1 MPLERRVPASEEF
14 ANCGPKLALASIF
27 VIHTW
32 HMCALIDP
40 HLAHVCTDCNFPSGS
55 KTALWRGG
63 TGDLTYR
70 VGRMTTASIGRRGGG
85 HALPVNGI
93 VFAINNATDRVAGLS
108 KVGFWELGGHSLPL
122 IASKLLAR
130 AESTDSDLITR
141 WPRKAGASP
150 QQTGWNA
157 GYARCQTESNA

>member
-85 HALPVNGI
+85 MPSPSM
-93 VFAINNATDRVAGLS
+93 GLYLQS
-108 KVGFWELGGHSLPL
+108 TMQQIE
-122 IASKLLAR
+122 LLA
-130 AESTDSDLITR
+130 S
-141 WPRKAGASP
+141 RKWASGNLVATP
-150 QQTGWNA
+150 
-157 GYARCQTESNA
+157 YP